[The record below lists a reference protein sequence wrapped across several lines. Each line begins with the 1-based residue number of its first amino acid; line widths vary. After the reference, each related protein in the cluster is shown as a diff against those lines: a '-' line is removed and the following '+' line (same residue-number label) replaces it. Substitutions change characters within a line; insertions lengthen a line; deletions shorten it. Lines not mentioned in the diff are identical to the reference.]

1 MKVGKYPVKHS
12 YKISRLV
19 SDVFSLGLAVL
30 IVSVT
35 VNFFRQYNALLTQMR
50 IGQDNVENIVQN
62 FDSSIVWRQWLA
74 LIFPALVLAVFAA
87 YLILTLKSHK
97 FTRWRVTKLTAQE
110 CYDTY
115 AFCVSL
121 CKIPALL
128 AVFDVMYIVHNRM
141 LFIDVSPFSLQVLLD
156 AVMIAI
162 IVRFTMHRLDSITA
176 RPEKKESSAVKLRA
190 VAADENDNKPKEE

>member
-12 YKISRLV
+12 YKIARLIA
-19 SDVFSLGLAVL
+19 DVFSLGITVV

-35 VNFFRQYNALLTQMR
+35 VGFFKQYNVLLNQMR

-62 FDSSIVWRQWLA
+62 FDPSIVWRQWLA
-74 LIFPALVLAVFAA
+74 LIFPALVLAIFAA
-87 YLILTLKSHK
+87 YLILTLTSHK
-97 FTRWRVTKLTAQE
+97 FSRWQVTKRTAQE
-110 CYDTY
+110 CYDTF

-128 AVFDVMYIVHNRM
+128 AVFDIMYIVHNKL
-141 LFIDVSPFSLQVLLD
+141 LFINVSPFSLQVILD

-176 RPEKKESSAVKLRA
+176 RPERKDNDAVKIRA
-190 VAADENDNKPKEE
+190 VAVSDKEDKTEEE

>member
-12 YKISRLV
+12 YKIARLI
-19 SDVFSLGLAVL
+19 SDVFSLGIAVV

-35 VNFFRQYNALLTQMR
+35 VGFFRQYNALLDQLR
-50 IGQDNVENIVQN
+50 IGQDNVEIIVQN

-74 LIFPALVLAVFAA
+74 LIFPALVLAIFAA

-97 FTRWRVTKLTAQE
+97 FSRWQVTKRTAQE
-110 CYDTY
+110 CYDTF

-128 AVFDVMYIVHNRM
+128 AVFDIMYIVHNKL
-141 LFIDVSPFSLQVLLD
+141 LFINVSWFSLQVLLD

-162 IVRFTMHRLDSITA
+162 IVRFTMHRLDNITA
-176 RPEKKESSAVKLRA
+176 RPERKDSAAVKIGS
-190 VAADENDNKPKEE
+190 VAADDKKNKTEEE

>member
-12 YKISRLV
+12 YKIARLI
-19 SDVFSLGLAVL
+19 SDVFSLGIAVV

-35 VNFFRQYNALLTQMR
+35 VGFFRQYNALLDQMR
-50 IGQDNVENIVQN
+50 IGNDNVESIVQN

-74 LIFPALVLAVFAA
+74 LIFPALVLAIFAA

-97 FTRWRVTKLTAQE
+97 FSRWQVTKLTAQE
-110 CYDTY
+110 CYDTF

-128 AVFDVMYIVHNRM
+128 AVFDVMYIVHNKL
-141 LFIDVSPFSLQVLLD
+141 LFMNVSWFSLQVLLD

-162 IVRFTMHRLDSITA
+162 IIRFTMHRLDSITA
-176 RPEKKESSAVKLRA
+176 KPEKKDNGTVKVRA
-190 VAADENDNKPKEE
+190 VVVEKEKTTEEE

>member
-1 MKVGKYPVKHS
+1 MKAGKYPVKHS
-12 YKISRLV
+12 YKIARLI
-19 SDVFSLGLAVL
+19 SDVFSLGIAVV

-35 VNFFRQYNALLTQMR
+35 VGFFKQYNALLDQMR
-50 IGQDNVENIVQN
+50 IGQDNVESIVQN
-62 FDSSIVWRQWLA
+62 FDSSIVWRQWIA
-74 LIFPALVLAVFAA
+74 LIFPALVLAIFAA

-97 FTRWRVTKLTAQE
+97 FSRWQVTKLTAQE
-110 CYDTY
+110 CYDTF

-128 AVFDVMYIVHNRM
+128 AVFDVMYIVHNKL
-141 LFIDVSPFSLQVLLD
+141 LFVNVSWFSLQVLLD

-176 RPEKKESSAVKLRA
+176 KPEKKDNGTVKVKA
-190 VAADENDNKPKEE
+190 VAVNKENKTEEE

>member
-12 YKISRLV
+12 YKIARLI
-19 SDVFSLGLAVL
+19 SDVFSLGIAVV

-35 VNFFRQYNALLTQMR
+35 MGFFRQYNALLDQMR
-50 IGQDNVENIVQN
+50 IGNDNVESIVQN

-74 LIFPALVLAVFAA
+74 LIFPALVLAIFAA

-97 FTRWRVTKLTAQE
+97 FSRWQVTKLTAQE
-110 CYDTY
+110 CYDTF

-128 AVFDVMYIVHNRM
+128 AVFDVMYIVHNKL
-141 LFIDVSPFSLQVLLD
+141 LFMNVSWFSLQVLLD

-162 IVRFTMHRLDSITA
+162 IIRFTMHRLDSITA
-176 RPEKKESSAVKLRA
+176 KPEKKDNGTVKVRA
-190 VAADENDNKPKEE
+190 VVVEKEKTTEEE